1 MYKRQG
7 IIVDLMVDSAD
18 KFVAFM
24 GQAAGSKE
32 YFRVNGDNGKV
43 LHLALDID
51 GVAAYVEEL
60 GNDMD
65 TGAIGKPHVRLHL
78 NSDDPLSTAQKLVA
92 AGAKELTKCEKQ
104 FWGAL

>member
-1 MYKRQG
+1 M
-7 IIVDLMVDSAD
+7 DLMVDSAD